1 MDSQWLILVATDDAE
16 ESARRLASDSGHDSV
31 RIQRIDA
38 RLGGN
43 LGKLWLEHRAVPRSA
58 ERWGAD
64 LLHVPY
70 FGPPARCEMPL
81 VVTVHDLIMMRLPEH
96 RGGRLVRMYT
106 KLAARG
112 TRRARLILADSN
124 ATRDDVVDLLRIS
137 SSLVR
142 TVYLGAGRPV
152 KQQNDPAAIRRR
164 YGIPVDH
171 DFIFYLGGFDFRKNV
186 PALLSA
192 FAGTTIEGPLVL
204 GGRVPEPGGLFPDIR
219 ERIREL
225 GIENRVIL
233 TGYIA
238 EEDKPILYRAARLVV
253 YPSLY
258 EGFGLP
264 VLEAMSVGAAVLSSN
279 RSSLPEIYGDAAAG
293 VDPLDG
299 DELRRHLQDL
309 FFDHNRLEQ
318 LRAAGLRRAEEFSWK
333 RCASETLRAYRDAA
347 G

>member
-1 MDSQWLILVATDDAE
+1 MILVATDAAE
-16 ESARRLASDSGHDSV
+16 GAARRLASDSGHDSV
-31 RIQRIDA
+31 RVQRIDT

-43 LGKLWLEHRAVPRSA
+43 LGKLWLEHRAVPRRA

-70 FGPPARCEMPL
+70 FGPPLRCRTPL

-96 RGGRLVRMYT
+96 RGGPLVRTYT

-112 TRRARLILADSN
+112 TRGARLILADSN
-124 ATRDDVVDLLRIS
+124 STRDDVVALLKIPPS
-137 SSLVR
+137 AVR
-142 TVYLGAGRPV
+142 TVYLGAGSPV
-152 KQQNDPAAIRRR
+152 KQPDNLVEIRRK
-164 YGIPVDH
+164 YGIPVDR
-171 DFIFYLGGFDFRKNV
+171 DFVFYLGGFDFRKNLR
-186 PALLSA
+186 ALLSA

-204 GGRVPEPGGLFPDIR
+204 GGRVPEPGGLFPDILG
-219 ERIREL
+219 RIREL
-225 GIENRVIL
+225 GLENRVVL
-233 TGYIA
+233 AGYIA

-264 VLEAMSVGAAVLSSN
+264 VLEAMSAGAAVLSSN
-279 RSSLPEIYGDAAAG
+279 RSSMPEIYGDAAAG

-299 DELRRHLQDL
+299 DELRRQLQDL
-309 FFDHNRLEQ
+309 FNNHNRLEQ
-318 LRAAGLRRAEEFSWK
+318 LRAAGLRRAGEFSWK
-333 RCASETLRAYRDAA
+333 RCADETLRAYRDAV